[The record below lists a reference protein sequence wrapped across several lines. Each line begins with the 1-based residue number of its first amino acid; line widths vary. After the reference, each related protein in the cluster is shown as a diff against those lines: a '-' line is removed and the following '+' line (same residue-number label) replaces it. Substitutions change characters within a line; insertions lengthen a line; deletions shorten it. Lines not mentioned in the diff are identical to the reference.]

1 MSDSTARAASKTA
14 LGVAIMRAA
23 HRWVDQAPWLLDDP
37 VTEQLL
43 DPAQLPAIRAGADRF
58 REPGVVG
65 LRSHVLLRSRV
76 AEDQLE
82 AAVSRGVKRLVVLG
96 AGLDTF
102 AWRQPA
108 WAHDLEIFE
117 VDHPA
122 SQADKQLRL
131 ARAGLEAPPN
141 LRWASIDFE
150 HESLADGL
158 VRNGIDLGTP
168 IFVSMLGVAMYLT
181 PDDVTRTLRA
191 IGAYPRGSTL
201 VMTYSAANDTVEGS
215 ASDLALRAAEMGEPW
230 RSAYSIPE
238 LDSELAASGFSHRW
252 FPTIAELAP
261 YFAGRTDLPTI
272 RRMSMVVAT
281 V

>member
-1 MSDSTARAASKTA
+1 MTDPTARAASKTA

-23 HRWVDQAPWLLDDP
+23 HRWVDHEPWLLDDP
-37 VTEQLL
+37 ITEKLL
-43 DPAQLPAIRAGADRF
+43 DPGQLPVMRAGADRF

-82 AAVSRGVKRLVVLG
+82 AAVKRGVTRLVILG

-102 AWRQPA
+102 AWRQPP
-108 WAHDLEIFE
+108 WAKQLEIFE

-122 SQADKQLRL
+122 SQADKQQRL

-168 IFVSMLGVAMYLT
+168 TVVSMLGVAMYLT
-181 PDDVTRTLRA
+181 PDDVTRTLKA
-191 IGAYPRGSTL
+191 IGAYPAGTTL
-201 VMTYSAANDTVEGS
+201 VMTYSATNDTVEGS
-215 ASDLALRAAEMGEPW
+215 ASDLAQRAAEMGEPW
-230 RSAYSIPE
+230 RSAYTIPE
-238 LDSELAASGFSHRW
+238 LDRELSAAGFAQRW
-252 FPTIAELAP
+252 FPTIAELAT
-261 YFAGRTDLPTI
+261 YFEGRTDLPAI